1 MAITDGQLQAAE
13 DMLGQISDKAAALQ
27 TYARQALDGIIQ
39 GVELTDSQK
48 QQLKD
53 KYLDEKAQL
62 RQLYEQL
69 P

>member
-13 DMLGQISDKAAALQ
+13 DMLGQISDKAAALR
-27 TYARQALDGIIQ
+27 TYARQALDGIIE

-53 KYLDEKAQL
+53 KYLNEKVQL